1 MNRKKNCYIFVKLP
15 ILLNYIYF
23 LNTET
28 TFKKI
33 TEDDKRKLAEL
44 EHRVYKAL
52 EHSLQCFNNHFVP
65 LKNKLSPKIST
76 LQPFMDIYPERKY
89 ADKLLEKNGFINSHL
104 CLNAQTASQ
113 HTEPDSSYTIITVPK
128 QSKRTSKFGFEN
140 VGNFEL
146 IINDGKTIVI
156 PMKIGTIF
164 TYSAYMLTHRQQIAQ
179 ENSDN
184 EPLIN
189 IVSYNSKRLFS
200 NMIESFRRDIFED
213 KKSIGKRSIAEK

>member
-1 MNRKKNCYIFVKLP
+1 
-15 ILLNYIYF
+15 
-23 LNTET
+23 
-28 TFKKI
+28 
-33 TEDDKRKLAEL
+33 
-44 EHRVYKAL
+44 
-52 EHSLQCFNNHFVP
+52 
-65 LKNKLSPKIST
+65 
-76 LQPFMDIYPERKY
+76 MDIYPERKY

-140 VGNFEL
+140 VGKFEL
-146 IINDGKTIVI
+146 IINDGKSIVI

-164 TYSAYMLTHRQQIAQ
+164 TYSAYTLTHRQQIAQ

-213 KKSIGKRSIAEK
+213 KKSIGERSIAKK